1 MNTDEFW
8 QQCLKTLETNITEE
22 TVNNWVLPLQPI
34 MRQNKLRLLAPNRY
48 VYNYVK
54 RNLAND
60 IRKTAAIIDPEIEL
74 IEFEVGTYEPA
85 DDENQSAPALDFG
98 DSLNAKATPGQR
110 QSLNPNFTFETHVEG
125 KSNQLS
131 RAAAMQVGNNPES
144 GFNPLFIYGGVGLGK
159 THLMQAAGHLIL
171 DNNHAARV
179 VYIRSE
185 VFVADMVNSLKNNR
199 MDKFKNHYRSLDVL
213 LIDDIQ
219 FFAGKNQ
226 TQEEF
231 FHTFNELLEGQKKI
245 IITSDRIPQAL
256 QGVEERLLSRFGSG
270 LTVQI
275 EAPELETRVAIL
287 EAKAGK
293 LKLDLSDDVAFFIA
307 NVIHSNVRELEGAL
321 HRISAYSQF
330 TDREINVDLARDA
343 LKDLLIYR
351 DRQLTVD
358 NIQRL
363 VADYFNIKISD
374 LISKSRARNI
384 ARPRQMAMSFSKQYT
399 NLSLPKIG
407 TEFGGRD
414 HTTVLHA
421 CRKVDELIKADLNF
435 ESDYKK
441 LQKIIGG

>member
-1 MNTDEFW
+1 M
-8 QQCLKTLETNITEE
+8 K
-22 TVNNWVLPLQPI
+22 
-34 MRQNKLRLLAPNRY
+34 QNKLRLLAPNRY

-54 RNLAND
+54 RNLATD
-60 IRKTAAIIDPEIEL
+60 IRKAIATIDPEIKT
-74 IEFEVGTYEPA
+74 IEFEVGTYEPT
-85 DDENQSAPALDFG
+85 QSQLEPAASINH
-98 DSLNAKATPGQR
+98 SLNAQSTANRR
-110 QSLNPNFTFETHVEG
+110 QSLDPNFTFETHVEG

-131 RAAAMQVGNNPES
+131 RAATMQVGNNPGS

-159 THLMQAAGHLIL
+159 THLMQAAGHLLL
-171 DNNHAARV
+171 DNNPEAKV

-185 VFVADMVNSLKNNR
+185 VFVADMVNALKNNK
-199 MDKFKNHYRSLDVL
+199 MEAFKAHYRSLDAL

-231 FHTFNELLEGQKKI
+231 FHTFNQLLEGQKQI

-287 EAKAGK
+287 EAKASK
-293 LKLDLSDDVAFFIA
+293 LGFNLPEDVAFFVA
-307 NVIHSNVRELEGAL
+307 NVVHSNVRELEGAL
-321 HRISAYSQF
+321 HRISAYAQF
-330 TDREINVDLARDA
+330 TDREIDVDLARDA
-343 LKDLLIYR
+343 LKDLLIYK

-374 LISKSRARNI
+374 LVSKSRARNI
-384 ARPRQMAMSFSKQYT
+384 ARPRQLAMAFSKQYT

-407 TEFGGRD
+407 AEFGGRD
-414 HTTVLHA
+414 HTTVIHA
-421 CRKVDELIKADLNF
+421 CKKVDELLDSNVSF

>member
-1 MNTDEFW
+1 LNTDEFW
-8 QQCLKTLETNITEE
+8 QQCLKTLETKITEE

-34 MRQNKLRLLAPNRY
+34 MKQNALRLLAPNRY

-60 IRKTAAIIDPEIEL
+60 IRRTAAIIDPEIEL
-74 IEFEVGTYEPA
+74 ITFEVGTYEPA
-85 DDENQSAPALDFG
+85 DDGQNNLTLN
-98 DSLNAKATPGQR
+98 DSLDAKATPDQR
-110 QSLNPNFTFETHVEG
+110 RSLNPVFTFETHVEG

-131 RAAAMQVGNNPES
+131 RAAAMQVGNNPNS

-171 DNNHAARV
+171 DNSPASRV
-179 VYIRSE
+179 IYIRSE
-185 VFVADMVNSLKNNR
+185 VFVADMVAALKNNR
-199 MDKFKNHYRSLDVL
+199 MDKFKSHYRSLDAL

-231 FHTFNELLEGQKKI
+231 FHTFNQLLEGQKQI

-256 QGVEERLLSRFGSG
+256 QGVEERLLSRFSSG

-287 EAKAGK
+287 EAKAGT
-293 LKLDLSDDVAFFIA
+293 LKLELSEDVAFFIA

-321 HRISAYSQF
+321 HRISAYAQF
-330 TDREINVDLARDA
+330 TDREVDVDLARDA
-343 LKDLLIYR
+343 LKDLLIYK
-351 DRQLTVD
+351 DRQLTID

-407 TEFGGRD
+407 AEFGGRD

-421 CRKVDELIKADLNF
+421 CKKVDELIKADLGF

>member
-1 MNTDEFW
+1 LNIDEFW

-85 DDENQSAPALDFG
+85 DENQSAPSLDIG

-131 RAAAMQVGNNPES
+131 RAAAMQVGNNPDS
-144 GFNPLFIYGGVGLGK
+144 GFNPLFIYGRVGLGK

-185 VFVADMVNSLKNNR
+185 VFVADMVDSLKNNR
-199 MDKFKNHYRSLDVL
+199 MDKFKNHYRSLDAL

-293 LKLDLSDDVAFFIA
+293 LKLDLSDDVAFFVA

-343 LKDLLIYR
+343 LKDLLIYK

-421 CRKVDELIKADLNF
+421 CRKVDELIKEDLNF

>member
-1 MNTDEFW
+1 
-8 QQCLKTLETNITEE
+8 
-22 TVNNWVLPLQPI
+22 
-34 MRQNKLRLLAPNRY
+34 
-48 VYNYVK
+48 
-54 RNLAND
+54 
-60 IRKTAAIIDPEIEL
+60 
-74 IEFEVGTYEPA
+74 
-85 DDENQSAPALDFG
+85 
-98 DSLNAKATPGQR
+98 
-110 QSLNPNFTFETHVEG
+110 
-125 KSNQLS
+125 
-131 RAAAMQVGNNPES
+131 
-144 GFNPLFIYGGVGLGK
+144 
-159 THLMQAAGHLIL
+159 MQAAGHLIL

-421 CRKVDELIKADLNF
+421 CRKVDELIKADLSF

>member
-1 MNTDEFW
+1 MNIDEFW
-8 QQCLKTLETNITEE
+8 QECLKHLESKVSQE
-22 TVNNWVLPLQPI
+22 TVNSWILPLQPI
-34 MRQNKLRLLAPNRY
+34 RKQNKLRLLAPNRY
-48 VYNYVK
+48 VFNYVN
-54 RNLAND
+54 RNLAQD
-60 IRKTAAIIDPEIEL
+60 IRKTVAIIDPEIEL
-74 IEFEVGTYEPA
+74 IEVEVGTYEPA
-85 DDENQSAPALDFG
+85 DDIE
-98 DSLNAKATPGQR
+98 ATPILNTHLNSEATANQR
-110 QSLNPNFTFETHVEG
+110 QSLSPNFTFDTHVEG

-131 RAAAMQVGNNPES
+131 RAAAMQVGNNPS
-144 GFNPLFIYGGVGLGK
+144 GAFNPLFIYGGVGLGK

-171 DNNHAARV
+171 DNNPTARV

-185 VFVADMVNSLKNNR
+185 VFVADMVEALKTNKMNQ
-199 MDKFKNHYRSLDVL
+199 FKSHYRSLDAL

-231 FHTFNELLEGQKKI
+231 FHTFNQLLEGQKQI

-256 QGVEERLLSRFGSG
+256 AGVEERLLSRFGSG

-275 EAPELETRVAIL
+275 ESPELETRVAIL
-287 EAKAGK
+287 EAKATK
-293 LKLDLSDDVAFFIA
+293 LELDLSAEVAFFIA
-307 NVIHSNVRELEGAL
+307 NVVHSNVRELEGAL

-330 TDREINVDLARDA
+330 TDRNIDIDLARDA
-343 LKDLLIYR
+343 LKDLLIYK
-351 DRQLTVD
+351 DRQLNID
-358 NIQRL
+358 NIQRI

-374 LISKSRARNI
+374 LISKSRTRNI
-384 ARPRQMAMSFSKQYT
+384 ARPRQLAMAFAKQYT

-407 TEFGGRD
+407 AEFGGRD

-421 CRKVDELIKADLNF
+421 CRKVEELVRSDLNF

>member
-1 MNTDEFW
+1 MNIDEFW
-8 QQCLKTLETNITEE
+8 QQCLKHLETGISEE
-22 TVNNWVLPLQPI
+22 TVNNWILPLQPI
-34 MRQNKLRLLAPNRY
+34 RKQQTLRLLAPNRY

-54 RNLAND
+54 RNLALD
-60 IRKTAAIIDPEIEL
+60 IRKTAAIIDPEIAL

-85 DDENQSAPALDFG
+85 EDTNIEETGLNN
-98 DSLNAKATPGQR
+98 SLNARATADQR
-110 QSLNPNFTFETHVEG
+110 SSLNPNFTFDTHVEG

-131 RAAAMQVGNNPES
+131 RAAAMLVGNNPNS

-171 DNNHAARV
+171 DNNPMAKV

-185 VFVADMVNSLKNNR
+185 VFVADMVEALKTNK
-199 MDKFKNHYRSLDVL
+199 MDRFKNHYRSLDAL

-231 FHTFNELLEGQKKI
+231 FHTFNQLLEGEKQI

-256 QGVEERLLSRFGSG
+256 KGVEERLLSRFGSG

-275 EAPELETRVAIL
+275 ESPELETRVAIL
-287 EAKAGK
+287 EAKASK
-293 LKLDLSDDVAFFIA
+293 LNLDLSDDVAFFIA
-307 NVIHSNVRELEGAL
+307 NVVHSNVRELEGAL

-330 TDREINVDLARDA
+330 TDRDIDVDLARDA
-343 LKDLLIYR
+343 LKDLLIYK
-351 DRQLTVD
+351 DRQLNID
-358 NIQRL
+358 NIQRI

-374 LISKSRARNI
+374 LISKSRARNV
-384 ARPRQMAMSFSKQYT
+384 ARPRQLAMSFSKQYT

-407 TEFGGRD
+407 AEFGGRD

-421 CRKVDELIKADLNF
+421 CKKVDELVKSDLNF
-435 ESDYKK
+435 ETDYKK

>member
-8 QQCLKTLETNITEE
+8 QQCLKTLEADISEE
-22 TVNNWVLPLQPI
+22 TVNNWILPLQPI
-34 MRQNKLRLLAPNRY
+34 RKSDKLRLLAPNRY

-60 IRKTAAIIDPEIEL
+60 IRKTAALIEPEIQL
-74 IEFEVGTYEPA
+74 IEFEVGTYEPE
-85 DDENQSAPALDFG
+85 DDLSLNSGNELNQSRQAQ
-98 DSLNAKATPGQR
+98 ATAGHR
-110 QSLNPNFTFETHVEG
+110 QSLNPNFTFKTHVEG

-131 RAAAMQVGNNPES
+131 RAAAMQVGNNPNS

-171 DNNHAARV
+171 DNNPSARV
-179 VYIRSE
+179 VYIRAE
-185 VFVADMVNSLKNNR
+185 VFVTDMVAAIKNGKT
-199 MDKFKNHYRSLDVL
+199 DDFKKHYRSLDAL

-219 FFAGKNQ
+219 FFAGKKG

-231 FHTFNELLEGQKKI
+231 FHTFNELLEGQKQI

-256 QGVEERLLSRFGSG
+256 EGVEERLSSRFGSG

-287 EAKAGK
+287 EAKATK
-293 LKLDLSDDVAFFIA
+293 LNLELSDDVAFFIA

-321 HRISAYSQF
+321 HRISAYAQF
-330 TDREINVDLARDA
+330 TDREIDIDLARDA
-343 LKDLLIYR
+343 LKDLLIYK

-407 TEFGGRD
+407 AEFGGRD

-421 CRKVDELIKADLNF
+421 CKKVDELLTKDLNF
-435 ESDYKK
+435 ESDYRK

>member
-1 MNTDEFW
+1 MNIDEFW
-8 QQCLKTLETNITEE
+8 QQCLKNLEASISEE
-22 TVNNWVLPLQPI
+22 TVNNWILPLQPI
-34 MRQNKLRLLAPNRY
+34 RKQRTLRLLAPNRY

-54 RNLAND
+54 RNLALD
-60 IRKTAAIIDPEIEL
+60 IRKTAVIIDPEIEL

-85 DDENQSAPALDFG
+85 EDTDIEETSLNN
-98 DSLNAKATPGQR
+98 SLNARATADQR
-110 QSLNPNFTFETHVEG
+110 SSLNQNFTFDTHVEG

-131 RAAAMQVGNNPES
+131 RAAAMQVGNNPS
-144 GFNPLFIYGGVGLGK
+144 GGFNPLFIYGGVGLGK

-171 DNNHAARV
+171 DNNPMAKV

-185 VFVADMVNSLKNNR
+185 VFVADMVEALKTNK
-199 MDKFKNHYRSLDVL
+199 MDRFKNHYRSLDAL

-231 FHTFNELLEGQKKI
+231 FHTFNQLLEGQKQI
-245 IITSDRIPQAL
+245 IITSDRIPQAIK
-256 QGVEERLLSRFGSG
+256 GVEERLLSRFSSG

-275 EAPELETRVAIL
+275 ESPELETRVAIL
-287 EAKAGK
+287 EAKASK
-293 LKLDLSDDVAFFIA
+293 LNLDLSDDVAFFVA
-307 NVIHSNVRELEGAL
+307 NVVHSNVRELEGAL
-321 HRISAYSQF
+321 HRISAYAQF
-330 TDREINVDLARDA
+330 TDRNIDVDLARDA
-343 LKDLLIYR
+343 LKDLLIYK
-351 DRQLTVD
+351 DRQLNID
-358 NIQRL
+358 NIQRI

-374 LISKSRARNI
+374 LISKSRARNV
-384 ARPRQMAMSFSKQYT
+384 ARPRQLAMSFSKQYT

-407 TEFGGRD
+407 AEFGGRD

-421 CRKVDELIKADLNF
+421 CKKVDELNKSDLNF

>member
-1 MNTDEFW
+1 MNTDKLW
-8 QQCLKTLETNITEE
+8 QQCLKSLEHSITQE

-34 MRQNKLRLLAPNRY
+34 LKNNKLRLLAPNRY

-54 RNLAND
+54 RNLVTK
-60 IRKTAAIIDPEIEL
+60 IQKTVVTIEPL
-74 IEFEVGTYEPA
+74 IQKIEFDVGTYEPSV
-85 DDENQSAPALDFG
+85 ELN
-98 DSLNAKATPGQR
+98 DSQLSHGSLAKATPKQR
-110 QSLNPNFTFETHVEG
+110 QSLNKNFTFETHVEG

-131 RAAAMQVGNNPES
+131 RAAAMQVGNNPNS

-171 DNNHAARV
+171 DTNPTAKV
-179 VYIRSE
+179 IYIRSE
-185 VFVADMVNSLKNNR
+185 VFVADMVKALKTNT
-199 MDKFKNHYRSLDVL
+199 MDKFKSLYRSVDAL

-219 FFAGKNQ
+219 FFAGKTQ

-231 FHTFNELLEGQKKI
+231 FHTFNELLEGQKQI

-256 QGVEERLLSRFGSG
+256 KGVEERLLSRFGSG

-287 EAKAGK
+287 EAKAAK
-293 LKLDLSDDVAFFIA
+293 IELDLSEEVAFFVA

-321 HRISAYSQF
+321 HRITAYSQF
-330 TDREINVDLARDA
+330 TNRTIDTDLARDA
-343 LKDLLIYR
+343 LKDLLIYK

-358 NIQRL
+358 NIQKI
-363 VADYFNIKISD
+363 VADYFNIKVSD
-374 LISKSRARNI
+374 LISKSRARAI
-384 ARPRQMAMSFSKQYT
+384 VRPRQLSMAFAKQYT

-407 TEFGGRD
+407 AEFGGRD

-421 CRKVDELIKADLNF
+421 CKKVGLLLKSDLNF
-435 ESDYKK
+435 EADYKK